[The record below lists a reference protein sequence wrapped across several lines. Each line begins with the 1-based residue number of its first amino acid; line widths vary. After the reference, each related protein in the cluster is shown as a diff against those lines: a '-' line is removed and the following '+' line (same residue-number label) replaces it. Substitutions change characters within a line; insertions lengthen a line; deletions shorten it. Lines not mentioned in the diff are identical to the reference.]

1 MTYKMKQMLAI
12 LKKEINSFFAS
23 PIGYL
28 VIAIFL
34 LLNGLFLWLFKG
46 EFNILDYG
54 FADLSSFFLL
64 APWILIFLIPA
75 VTMRGFSDEKKQGT
89 LELLLTKPI
98 SHTNI
103 VLGKYFGA
111 FVLILIALLPT
122 LLYVYTVYQLGNPV
136 GNLDIGSTLGSY
148 FGLLFLM
155 ASYTAIGIFC
165 STITDN
171 QIVAFISAVF
181 LCFIFYIGFEGISDI
196 TSSAFFEQLGMS
208 YHFKSMSR
216 GVLDT
221 SNILYFFSVTLFFI
235 MLTVTAI
242 KTQKNN
248 KKEWQRISIIL
259 LSLIGL
265 NVFSSSIHK
274 RFDLT
279 EDNRYT
285 LSEASKQIISTINS
299 PIIVDVFLK
308 GDDFPSEFKRLQ
320 KETKQLLEEFSEE
333 NSNINFNFINP
344 LEDEATRE
352 RNIQQLTQRG
362 LTPMQL
368 SVQESGKSSQAI
380 IFPWALASYN
390 DVTITIPL
398 VKNKIGASQQ
408 ELVTNSVQHLE
419 YAFTDGFSKL
429 TTPKQKKIAV
439 LKGNNQLEDKY
450 IADFIKKINEYYFIA
465 PFTLDSVANNPQKTL
480 SDLNKFD
487 LIISAKP
494 TEAFSEK
501 EKLVLDQFTMSG
513 GKSLW
518 LIDNVA
524 MEKDSLYNASGAN
537 LAVPRNLN
545 LNDFFFKYGI
555 RINPV
560 MISTLYSAPITLAI
574 GEGSDSQFQNLRWPY
589 SPLASSNSNHPIV
602 NNLNLVK
609 FDFANQIDTLK
620 SSINKTILLES
631 APLTKLEGTP
641 KEISLEVVTQ
651 EQNPASFNKAN
662 QALAVLLEGEF
673 TSVYNNRIKPFN
685 LSEEKNKSVLTKMI
699 VIADGDVIKNDVAK
713 NVPQELGFDRWT
725 GQTYGN
731 KEFLLNAVN
740 YLLDD
745 NGLINIRSK
754 EIAVAFLDQQKIAA
768 QKTKWQLI
776 NIALPLVLLALF
788 GFTFNY
794 YRKKKYTT

>member
-1 MTYKMKQMLAI
+1 MLAI

-46 EFNILDYG
+46 EFNILNYG

-75 VTMRGFSDEKKQGT
+75 VTMRSFSDEKKQGT

-98 SHTNI
+98 AHRNI

-111 FVLILIALLPT
+111 LVLILIALLPT
-122 LLYVYTVYQLGNPV
+122 LFYVYTVYQLGNPV

-148 FGLLFLM
+148 FGLLFLI
-155 ASYTAIGIFC
+155 AAYTAIGVFC
-165 STITDN
+165 STLSDN
-171 QIVAFISAVF
+171 QIVAFISAAF
-181 LCFIFYIGFEGISDI
+181 LCFLFYIGFEGISDF
-196 TSSAFFEQLGMS
+196 TSNLFIEQLGMS

-221 SNILYFFSVTLFFI
+221 HNILYFLSITLFFI
-235 MLTVTAI
+235 VLTIRGI
-242 KTQKNN
+242 KTKPFS
-248 KKEWQRISIIL
+248 KKEL
-259 LSLIGL
+259 LPLLALPIGL
-265 NVFSSSIHK
+265 LIVNILSASVHK

-279 EDNRYT
+279 EDSRYT
-285 LSEASKQIISTINS
+285 LSEASKQIINAVDA

-320 KETKQLLEEFSEE
+320 RETKQLLEEFSAES
-333 NSNINFNFINP
+333 SNINFNFINP
-344 LEDEATRE
+344 LEDEETRE

-390 DVTITIPL
+390 DVTITVPL
-398 VKNKIGASQQ
+398 VKNKIGETQQ
-408 ELVTNSVQHLE
+408 ELVSNSVQHLE
-419 YAFTDGFSKL
+419 YAFADGFSKL
-429 TTPKQKKIAV
+429 TKPKQKKIAV

-450 IADFIKKINEYYFIA
+450 IADFITKINEYYFIA
-465 PFTLDSVANNPQKTL
+465 PFTLDSVSKNAQKTL
-480 SDLNKFD
+480 DDLNKFD

-494 TEAFSEK
+494 TQAFTEN
-501 EKLVLDQFTMSG
+501 EKLVLDQFTMNG

-518 LIDNVA
+518 LIDYVA
-524 MEKDSLYNASGAN
+524 MEKDSLYNASGSN

-545 LNDFFFKYGI
+545 LNDFFFKYGV

-560 MISTLYSAPITLAI
+560 IVSTLYSEPITLAI
-574 GEGSDSQFQNLRWPY
+574 GDGSDSQLQDLRWPY
-589 SPLASSNSNHPIV
+589 SPLASTHSNHPIV
-602 NNLNLVK
+602 NNLNFVK
-609 FDFANQIDTLK
+609 LDFANQIDTLK
-620 SSINKTILLES
+620 NNINKTILLES

-641 KEISLEVVTQ
+641 KEISLEIVTQ
-651 EQNPASFNKAN
+651 EQNPESFNKGN
-662 QALAVLLEGEF
+662 QSLAVLLEGEF
-673 TSVYNNRIKPFN
+673 TSVYNNRIKPFK
-685 LSEEKNKSVLTKMI
+685 LSKEKNKSISTKMI
-699 VIADGDVIKNDVAK
+699 VIADGDVIKNDVIK
-713 NVPQELGFDRWT
+713 NVPQELGFNRRN
-725 GQTYGN
+725 GQIYGN

-754 EIAVAFLDQQKIAA
+754 EIAVAFLNQEKIAD
-768 QKTKWQLI
+768 QKNKWQLI

-788 GFTFNY
+788 GFAFNAF
-794 YRKKKYTT
+794 RKKKYAI

>member
-1 MTYKMKQMLAI
+1 MLAI

-34 LLNGLFLWLFKG
+34 LLNGLFLWVFKG
-46 EFNILDYG
+46 DFNILDYG
-54 FADLSSFFLL
+54 FTDLSSFFLL
-64 APWILIFLIPA
+64 APWILVFLIPA
-75 VTMRGFSDEKKQGT
+75 VTMRSFSDEKKQGT

-136 GNLDIGSTLGSY
+136 GNLDVGSTLGSY
-148 FGLLFLM
+148 FGLLFLV
-155 ASYTAIGIFC
+155 ASYTAIGLFC
-165 STITDN
+165 STLSDN

-181 LCFIFYIGFEGISDI
+181 LCFLFYIGFEGISDV
-196 TSSAFFEQLGMS
+196 TSNLFIEQLGMS

-221 SNILYFFSVTLFFI
+221 QNILYFLSVTIFFI
-235 MLTVTAI
+235 ALTIRGI
-242 KTQKNN
+242 KTKPFS
-248 KKEWQRISIIL
+248 KKELLPLLIL
-259 LSLIGL
+259 PIGL
-265 NVFSSSIHK
+265 LVVNILSASFHK

-285 LSEASKQIISTINS
+285 LSEASKQIIDKIES
-299 PIIVDVFLK
+299 PIIIDVFLK

-320 KETKQLLEEFSEE
+320 NETKQLLEEFSAE
-333 NSNINFNFINP
+333 NSNINFKFINP

-408 ELVTNSVQHLE
+408 DLVSNSVQHLE
-419 YAFTDGFSKL
+419 YAFADGFSKL
-429 TTPKQKKIAV
+429 TTPKKKKIAV
-439 LKGNNQLEDKY
+439 LKGNSQLEDKY

-465 PFTLDSVANNPQKTL
+465 PFTLDSVSNNAQKTL
-480 SDLNKFD
+480 NDLNEFD

-494 TEAFSEK
+494 TEAFTEN
-501 EKLVLDQFTMSG
+501 EKLVLDQFTMNG

-518 LIDNVA
+518 LIDNVTI
-524 MEKDSLYNASGAN
+524 EKDSLYNTSGSNIAIQ
-537 LAVPRNLN
+537 RDLN
-545 LNDFFFKYGI
+545 LNDFFFKYGV

-560 MISTLYSAPITLAI
+560 MVSTLYSAPITLAI

-589 SPLASSNSNHPIV
+589 SPLASSNSKHPIV

-620 SSINKTILLES
+620 NNIDKTILLES

-641 KEISLEVVTQ
+641 REISLDVVTL
-651 EQNPASFNKAN
+651 EQNPKSFNKGN
-662 QALAVLLEGEF
+662 QTLVVLLEGEF
-673 TSVYNNRIKPFN
+673 TSVYNNRIKPFK
-685 LSEEKNKSVLTKMI
+685 LQKEKNKSVATKMI
-699 VIADGDVIKNDVAK
+699 VIADGDVIKNDVIK
-713 NVPQELGFDRWT
+713 NAPQELGFDRWT

-754 EIAVAFLDQQKIAA
+754 EIAVAFLDQQKITA
-768 QKTKWQLI
+768 QKTKWQLL
-776 NIALPLVLLALF
+776 NIALPLGLLALF

-794 YRKKKYTT
+794 FRKKRYAA